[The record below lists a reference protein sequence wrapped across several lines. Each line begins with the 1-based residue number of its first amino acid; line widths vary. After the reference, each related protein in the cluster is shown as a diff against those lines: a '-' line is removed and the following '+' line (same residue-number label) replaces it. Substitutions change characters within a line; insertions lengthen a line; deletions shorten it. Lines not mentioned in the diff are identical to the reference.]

1 MSKQYEGDQDYVT
14 NEKPLSKI
22 DGYWK
27 ILFRILTFIMI
38 VVTLPKILGISYE
51 EMYNKLF

>member
-38 VVTLPKILGISYE
+38 VVTLPKILGMSYE
-51 EMYNKLF
+51 EIYNKLF